1 MPASDLL
8 STCRRRSM
16 LALAGG
22 AVLLAVS
29 WGASAGGWPLNP
41 QLQGALAGIGLGLLF
56 AAALLWFSP
65 DLTDTAPRH
74 LSRRYQREVW
84 PVITAYVLVMLGW
97 KRLLG
102 LVDATWLKVLVALFP
117 ALLVLGVMR
126 AFVRYV
132 RDSDEMQRR
141 IELES
146 GSIAGLTV
154 SGVYLAAGFLQTAG
168 LIDIPAKVAMIWVFP
183 MLCMVYGIAKVV
195 IGRRYQ

>member
-1 MPASDLL
+1 MATSDPF
-8 STCRRRSM
+8 STCRRRAM
-16 LALAGG
+16 PALVGG
-22 AVLLAVS
+22 VALLAVS
-29 WGASAGGWPLNP
+29 WAASAGNWPIAANLR
-41 QLQGALAGIGLGLLF
+41 GALAGIGVGLLF

-65 DLTDTAPRH
+65 NLTDTAPRH
-74 LSRRYQREVW
+74 LSRRYKREVW
-84 PVITAYVLVMLGW
+84 PMISAYMLVMLGW

-102 LVDATWLKVLVALFP
+102 MVDATWLKVLVALFP

-154 SGVYLAAGFLQTAG
+154 SGVYLAAGFLQTAS
-168 LIDIPAKVAMIWVFP
+168 LIDIPAKVAMVWVFP